1 MTRRSVAVLGVLAGG
16 IAALVGLMLVL
27 AWRLVMQD
35 APSNGRSTPATS
47 VGTPTALGAAQTTPD
62 GLAAGPLPR
71 LVAVYQRARTGALQ
85 LAPVE
90 SQIVWM
96 PNVTDRAAQIVRL
109 VLEGF
114 PENDTTV
121 SPAPAGV
128 KCRGVFVDSSGTA
141 YVDLDG
147 ATLTTI
153 RGADEE
159 ESLVAAISRSLVDDL
174 QEVNRVA
181 FLIDSEPRDTLAG
194 HVDLSRKFSGREWE
208 VAGQGGTGG
217 TR

>member
-1 MTRRSVAVLGVLAGG
+1 MTRRSVVLLGVLAGG
-16 IAALVGLMLVL
+16 IAALLGLMLAL
-27 AWRLVMQD
+27 AV
-35 APSNGRSTPATS
+35 RSALRGGSTDGQSTS
-47 VGTPTALGAAQTTPD
+47 TASVNTPTALGAAQTAPD
-62 GLAAGPLPR
+62 GLAAGPPPR
-71 LVAVYQRARTGALQ
+71 LVAVYQRARTEELQ
-85 LAPVE
+85 LAAVE

-114 PENDTTV
+114 PENNTTV
-121 SPAPAGV
+121 SPAPVGV
-128 KCRGVFVDSSGTA
+128 KCRGVFVDGNGTA

-147 ATLTTI
+147 ATLSAI

-159 ESLVAAISRSLVDDL
+159 ESLVAAVSRSLVDDL
-174 QEVNRVA
+174 QEVKRVA
-181 FLIDSEPRDTLAG
+181 FLVDSEPRDTLAG
-194 HVDLSRKFSGREWE
+194 HVDLARKFSGREWE

>member
-1 MTRRSVAVLGVLAGG
+1 MRRRRVALLGVLAGG
-16 IAALVGLMLVL
+16 MAALVGLMLAL
-27 AWRLVMQD
+27 AWRSAMWD
-35 APSNGRSTPATS
+35 APTDGQSSPANNAN
-47 VGTPTALGAAQTTPD
+47 TPTALGAAQTTPD

-71 LVAVYQRARTGALQ
+71 LVAVYQRARTDELQ

-128 KCRGVFVDSSGTA
+128 KCRGVFIDGSGTA

-147 ATLTTI
+147 ATLSTI

-159 ESLVAAISRSLVDDL
+159 ESLVAAVSRSLVDDL
-174 QEVNRVA
+174 QEVKRVA
-181 FLIDSEPRDTLAG
+181 FLVDSEPRDTLAG
-194 HVDLSRKFSGREWE
+194 HVDLARKFSGREWE

>member
-1 MTRRSVAVLGVLAGG
+1 MTRRHVALLGALAGSLAVLIGFMLA
-16 IAALVGLMLVL
+16 IV
-27 AWRLVMQD
+27 WR
-35 APSNGRSTPATS
+35 SSTWDSPTDTQS
-47 VGTPTALGAAQTTPD
+47 SGNSEVNIPTALGAQQTTPD
-62 GLAAGPLPR
+62 GLVAGPLPR
-71 LVAVYQRARTGALQ
+71 LIAVYQRARTDQLQ

-114 PENDTTV
+114 PENSNTV

-128 KCRGVFVDSSGTA
+128 KCRGVFIDDRGTA

-147 ATLTTI
+147 ATI
-153 RGADEE
+153 GMIHGADEE
-159 ESLVAAISRSLVDDL
+159 ESLVAAVSRSLVDGL
-174 QEVNRVA
+174 QEVKRVS
-181 FLIDSEPRDTLAG
+181 FLIDGEPRDTLAG
-194 HVDLSRKFSGREWE
+194 HVDLSRQFSGREWE